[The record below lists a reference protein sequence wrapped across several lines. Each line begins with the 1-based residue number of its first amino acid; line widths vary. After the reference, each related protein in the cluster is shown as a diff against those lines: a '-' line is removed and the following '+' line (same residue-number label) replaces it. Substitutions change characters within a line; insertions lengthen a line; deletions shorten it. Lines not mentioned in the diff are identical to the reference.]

1 MGAVGRLVWEEPQS
15 IFTRRGVVSHGVRNA
30 AQAAC
35 VPARHIVKEVS
46 RRFGV
51 ARFEGFLLSAYGE
64 PLGAP
69 VRSIFKQACPCVGLF
84 TLVVVDEMGA

>member
-1 MGAVGRLVWEEPQS
+1 MFWEEPQS
-15 IFTRRGVVSHGVRNA
+15 VFTRGGVVGHGIGNA

-51 ARFEGFLLSAYGE
+51 TGFEGLLLSAYGE

-69 VRSIFKQACPCVGLF
+69 VRSIFEQACPCVGLF
-84 TLVVVDEMGA
+84 TLVVVNEM

>member
-1 MGAVGRLVWEEPQS
+1 MGRLFREESQS
-15 IFTRRGVVSHGVRNA
+15 VFTRRGVVGHGIGNA
-30 AQAAC
+30 TQAAC
-35 VPARHIVKEVS
+35 IPTRHIVKEVS

-51 ARFEGFLLSAYGE
+51 ARFERLLLSAYGE

-84 TLVVVDEMGA
+84 MPVVVDEVRA